1 MTQIR
6 HTVLSNGLDFVLK
19 GLEELGNYEGSGEIN
34 RLKYV
39 ILHIDAGIELILK
52 SKLLEEHW
60 SLVFEQ
66 PQNAKKKAYQE
77 GDFSSVS
84 LASSIKRLKDVCDIS
99 ISKVQEDKIN
109 ALHKKRN
116 VMQHFEIN
124 DTEAAIS
131 GVIASALE
139 VMMDFLHEHF
149 DEDNLT
155 EPEQEMIK
163 DIRDE
168 IIVLQTYIKQRMAAL
183 QPELSKYKEPWI
195 AECSTCGQR
204 AAILDKELPG
214 IRCLFC
220 GYEHNSEIDPAGVA
234 DEFAGCFLGLSAYE
248 CVTNGEGWPIYDCPH
263 CDSSESF
270 IMTGAVNVCV
280 VCGDEGEYSYCCECG
295 QPHSGEMDICSSCFD
310 EKIRCEK

>member
-1 MTQIR
+1 MSQIR

-19 GLEELGNYEGSGEIN
+19 GLEELGNYEGSGDIN
-34 RLKYV
+34 CLKYV
-39 ILHIDAGIELILK
+39 TLHIDAGIELILK

-66 PQNAKKKAYQE
+66 PHNAKKKAYQD

-124 DTEAAIS
+124 DTEAAII
-131 GVIASALE
+131 GIIASALE
-139 VMMDFLHEHF
+139 VMMDFLREYF

-155 EPEQEMIK
+155 GAELK
-163 DIRDE
+163 LSKNIRSE
-168 IIVLQTYIKQRMAAL
+168 IIELQTYIKQRMTVL
-183 QPELSKYKEPWI
+183 QAELSKYNEPWI
-195 AECSTCGQR
+195 AECPNCGQR
-204 AAILDKELPG
+204 AAILDNELPG

-220 GYEHNSEIDPAGVA
+220 EYEHNSEKDSSAVA
-234 DEFAGCFLGLSAYE
+234 DEFAEYFLGLSSYE
-248 CVTNGEGWPIYDCPH
+248 YAKNGEEWPVYNCPS
-263 CDSSESF
+263 CSSFESF
-270 IMTGAVNVCV
+270 IMSGDVNICV
-280 VCGDEGEYSYCCECG
+280 VCGNEGEYSYCCECG
-295 QPHSGEMDICSSCFD
+295 QPHSGEMDICSSCFS
-310 EKIRCEK
+310 EKVNYAK